1 MLVHASC
8 AARDGNAVLLFGS
21 PGAGKSDLL
30 LRLLDAGW
38 ALVADDQVRLTA
50 DGPALLAA
58 PPPALSGIVEARG
71 IGLLTGLPF
80 RAPLPVALALRLLAR
95 ESVPRL
101 PDPSHEAFAGRWLPV
116 VPLCPWDGSAV
127 VKVGLAL
134 DVALGRRA
142 LAAGAF
148 AA

>member
-8 AARDGNAVLLFGS
+8 AAREGHAVLLLGP

-30 LRLLDAGW
+30 LRLLDRGW
-38 ALVADDQVRLTA
+38 DLVADDQVRLSA
-50 DGPALLAA
+50 AGAALLAA
-58 PPPALSGIVEARG
+58 PPPALAGMVEVRG
-71 IGLLTGLPF
+71 IGLLSGLPW
-80 RAPLPVALALRLLAR
+80 RGPLPLALALRLLPR

-101 PDPSHEAFAGRWLPV
+101 PEPSREAFAGRSLPV
-116 VPLCPWDGSAV
+116 VPLCPWDASAAA
-127 VKVGLAL
+127 KAGLAL

-142 LAAGAF
+142 LHAGAF

>member
-8 AARDGNAVLLFGS
+8 AAREGQAVLLRGP

-38 ALVADDQVRLTA
+38 DLVADDQVRLTA
-50 DGPALLAA
+50 TPDGLLAA
-58 PPPALSGIVEARG
+58 PPPALAGMVEARG
-71 IGLLTGLPF
+71 LGLLTGLPW
-80 RAPLPVALALRLLAR
+80 LGGVPVALVLRLLPRDA
-95 ESVPRL
+95 VPRL
-101 PDPSHEAFAGRWLPV
+101 PDPARETFAGHSLPV
-116 VPLCPWDGSAV
+116 VPLCPWDASAV
-127 VKVGLAL
+127 AKAGLAL

-142 LAAGAF
+142 LHAGAE

>member
-8 AARDGNAVLLFGS
+8 AARDGNAVLLLGP

-30 LRLLDAGW
+30 LRLLNAGW
-38 ALVADDQVRLTA
+38 DLVADDQVRLTA
-50 DGPALLAA
+50 DGTALLAA
-58 PPPALSGIVEARG
+58 PLPALAGMAEARG

-80 RAPLPVALALRLLAR
+80 RAPLPVALALRLLPR

-101 PDPSHEAFAGRWLPV
+101 AEPSREAFAGRWLPV
-116 VPLCPWDGSAV
+116 APLCPWDASAV
-127 VKVGLAL
+127 VKAGLAL

>member
-8 AARDGNAVLLFGS
+8 AARDGNAVLLLGP

-30 LRLLDAGW
+30 LRLLDSGW
-38 ALVADDQVRLTA
+38 ELVADDQVRLTGE
-50 DGPALLAA
+50 GPALLAA
-58 PPPALSGIVEARG
+58 PPPALAGMVEARG
-71 IGLLTGLPF
+71 IGLVSGLPF
-80 RAPLPVALALRLLAR
+80 RAPLPVALALRLLPR
-95 ESVPRL
+95 TSVPRL
-101 PDPSHEAFAGRWLPV
+101 PDPSREAFAGRWLPV
-116 VPLCPWDGSAV
+116 VPLCPWDASAV

-142 LAAGAF
+142 LRAGAF

>member
-8 AARDGNAVLLFGS
+8 AARDGHAVLLLGP

-30 LRLLDAGW
+30 LRLLDRGW
-38 ALVADDQVRLTA
+38 DLVADDQVRLA
-50 DGPALLAA
+50 AAGPALLAE
-58 PPPALSGIVEARG
+58 PPETLAGMVEARG

-80 RAPLPVALALRLLAR
+80 RAPSPVAVALRLLPR

-101 PDPSHEAFAGRWLPV
+101 PDPSREAFAGRWLPV
-116 VPLCPWDGSAV
+116 LPLCPWDASAV
-127 VKVGLAL
+127 AKAGIAL
-134 DVALGRRA
+134 DLALGRRA
-142 LAAGAF
+142 LHAGAF